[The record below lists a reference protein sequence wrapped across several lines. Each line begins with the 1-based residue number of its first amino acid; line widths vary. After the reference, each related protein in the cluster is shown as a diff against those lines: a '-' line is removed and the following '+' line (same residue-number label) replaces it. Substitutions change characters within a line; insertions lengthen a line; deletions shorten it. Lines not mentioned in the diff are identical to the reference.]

1 MQQLWLWEES
11 SQHIIYDSKHV
22 ATYHINTDDA

>member
-1 MQQLWLWEES
+1 MQQLWLQVES

-22 ATYHINTDDA
+22 ATYHINTDNA